1 MECSIV
7 IPTYNRKKFSKLISL
22 NIIKQTFPFIKEVIV
37 ADDGDDDERLV
48 LNISY
53 SVLYYKVP
61 RMSIGEKRNFL
72 ASKASGDFICH
83 MDTDDIYSPEYLSRS
98 IFNLI
103 RNGKHISGSAD
114 MNMYNVVT
122 KKSYNQKCIFLH
134 MLNEATMVYRKSY
147 ADTHKF
153 SNSMS
158 SEGIGFLTNSLN
170 DIYETS
176 IDDIMICLCHDTN
189 TVSKLQWCNPK
200 YETLIDMTKYA
211 DYLISLDSV

>member
-22 NIIKQTFPFIKEVIV
+22 NIIKQTYPFIKEVIV
-37 ADDGDDDERLV
+37 ADDGDHDERLV
-48 LNISY
+48 LNIPY

-61 RMSIGEKRNFL
+61 RMSIGQKRNFL
-72 ASKASGDFICH
+72 ASKATTDFICH
-83 MDTDDIYSPEYLSRS
+83 MDTDDIYSPDYLSRS

-103 RNGKHISGSAD
+103 KNGKCVSGSSD

-122 KKSYNQKCIFLH
+122 KKTYNQKCIFLH
-134 MLNEATMVYRKSY
+134 MLNEATMVYRKSF

-170 DIYETS
+170 DIYETP
-176 IDDIMICLCHDTN
+176 IDDIMICVCHDLN

-200 YETLIDMTKYA
+200 YETAIDMTKYT